1 MEVAKKTPKQV
12 VRKSQKDIKISNSDK
27 IKIKLMTVPA
37 IVLYTIFLV
46 VPIIMAVYFSFS
58 EWNGIAGTPL
68 KFVGIKNYIAAFQDE
83 LFLIS
88 LKNLSKMLFFSV
100 IFHTPIA
107 LLLAVALHQK
117 IKGKRFFKIIFF
129 VPTIFPLTAIGLLW
143 YFIFMPNGS
152 LNTLLET
159 IGLGNLV
166 TGWLINPKTAMPTII
181 FVNIWAGIGYYMIIL
196 LAGLKGI
203 PEDLYEAAKIDGATS
218 IQSFFKITI
227 PMLKPIIGLCLV
239 LDIIGTIKIFD
250 LVFVMTGGGPNGLT
264 NLPTTLVYYQAFLY
278 DNYGLGSA
286 IGIILLII
294 TILVT
299 GTGNYILKFAERRR
313 NVNG

>member
-1 MEVAKKTPKQV
+1 MEIIESKP
-12 VRKSQKDIKISNSDK
+12 RKEKRKIATDIKMSKSDK
-27 IKIKLMTVPA
+27 LKVQLMTLPA
-37 IVLYTIFLV
+37 IVVYTVFLV
-46 VPIIMAVYFSFS
+46 VPIVMAIYFSFN
-58 EWNGIAGTPL
+58 EWNGIAGSPL
-68 KFVGIKNYIAAFQDE
+68 NFVGIKNYIVAFQDE

-88 LKNLSKMLFFSV
+88 LKNLGSMLFFSV

-117 IKGKRFFKIIFF
+117 IKGKRFFKVIFF

-152 LNTLLET
+152 LNTLLAN
-159 IGLGNLV
+159 IGLQDLV
-166 TGWLINPKTAMPTII
+166 TGWLINPSTAMPTII

-203 PEDLYEAAKIDGATS
+203 PDDLYEAAKIDGATP
-218 IQSFFKITI
+218 IQSFLKITI
-227 PMLKPIIGLCLV
+227 PMLRPVIGLCLV

-250 LVFVMTGGGPNGLT
+250 LVFVMTSGGPNGLT
-264 NLPTTLVYYQAFLY
+264 NLPTTLVYSQAFLY

-286 IGIILLII
+286 IGVILLLI
-294 TILVT
+294 TIGVT
-299 GTGNYILKFAERRR
+299 TSGNGILKFAGKRREKHA
-313 NVNG
+313 

>member
-1 MEVAKKTPKQV
+1 MEVTKIKS
-12 VRKSQKDIKISNSDK
+12 RKSSQKSSIDIKISKSDK
-27 IKIKLMTVPA
+27 LKVQLMTIPA
-37 IVLYTIFLV
+37 ILLYTIFLI
-46 VPIIMAVYFSFS
+46 VPILMAIYFSFN
-58 EWNGIAGTPL
+58 EWNGIAGSPL
-68 KFVGIKNYIAAFQDE
+68 KFVGLNNYITAFQDE

-88 LKNLSKMLFFSV
+88 LKNLGSMLFFSV
-100 IFHTPIA
+100 LFHTPIA

-117 IKGKRFFKIIFF
+117 IKGKRIFKIIFF

-152 LNTLLET
+152 LNTLLAN
-159 IGLGNLV
+159 IGLQDLV
-166 TGWLINPKTAMPTII
+166 TGWLINPSTAMPTII

-218 IQSFFKITI
+218 VQSFFKITI
-227 PMLKPIIGLCLV
+227 PMLRPVIGLCLV

-264 NLPTTLVYYQAFLY
+264 NLPTTLVYSQAFLY

-286 IGIILLII
+286 IGVILLLI
-294 TILVT
+294 TIGVT
-299 GTGNYILKFAERRR
+299 ASGNSILKFVTKRREKH
-313 NVNG
+313 V